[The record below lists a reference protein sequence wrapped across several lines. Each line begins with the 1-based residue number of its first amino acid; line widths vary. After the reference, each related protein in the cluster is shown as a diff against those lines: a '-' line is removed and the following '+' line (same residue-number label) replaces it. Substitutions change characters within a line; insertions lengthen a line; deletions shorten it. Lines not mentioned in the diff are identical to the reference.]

1 MSTWTEKDLVKTVKD
16 AGEVVVS
23 QGDWIIGFMDR
34 LNSMMTLAN
43 QLLVNIANISQN
55 PMLKKIIEDRVNK
68 RMMFMPS
75 GLPQS
80 QANTDQQAEAIYT
93 AIVQA
98 LDGFSKQF
106 GDMTLSEASEF
117 LKKSKNLAVKTIK
130 DYIEKQGQQV
140 TQVNANGNKPS

>member
-1 MSTWTEKDLVKTVKD
+1 MATWTEKDLVKAVKD

-34 LNSMMTLAN
+34 LNSMMSLAN

-75 GLPQS
+75 GLPQP
-80 QANTDQQAEAIYT
+80 QATDQQAEAIYT

-140 TQVNANGNKPS
+140 TQVNADGNKPT